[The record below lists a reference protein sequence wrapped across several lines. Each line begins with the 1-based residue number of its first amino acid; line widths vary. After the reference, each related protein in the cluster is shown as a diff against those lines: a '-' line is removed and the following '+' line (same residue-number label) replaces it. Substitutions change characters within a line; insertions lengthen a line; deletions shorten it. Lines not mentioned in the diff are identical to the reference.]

1 MNHATSGVLGGV
13 LPITASKIRYH
24 GSNEANTWI
33 LRKIETPVSRVRF
46 ESSWV
51 PCGRIKLTGDC
62 DRWKETVWFVGE
74 LLLFVELPS
83 NSSCRFFKAFGFVKA
98 PVEFLNLVAG
108 VVCVFSLLWVIS
120 VCFHFFDA

>member
-1 MNHATSGVLGGV
+1 M
-13 LPITASKIRYH
+13 
-24 GSNEANTWI
+24 E
-33 LRKIETPVSRVRF
+33 KIETPVSRVRF

-51 PCGRIKLTGDC
+51 PFKLTGDC

-74 LLLFVELPS
+74 LLLFVELAS

-108 VVCVFSLLWVIS
+108 VVCVFSLLWGIS
-120 VCFHFFDA
+120 VCFNLFDA